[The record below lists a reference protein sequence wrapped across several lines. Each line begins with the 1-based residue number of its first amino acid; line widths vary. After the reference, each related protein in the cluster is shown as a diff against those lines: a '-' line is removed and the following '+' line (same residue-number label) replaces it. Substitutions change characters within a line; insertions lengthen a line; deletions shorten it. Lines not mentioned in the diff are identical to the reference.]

1 VSSYALALPFALA
14 ALSACASARERRSAA
29 SYVLVALGLACSLA
43 LNPLVGGFAGVCAA
57 LWLVPELLTGTWRA
71 RFSWGGA
78 AAGAALLALPFLLPA
93 TNLAPRGAS
102 MTGDVALGGHPV
114 SNLLGPLVLLALPA
128 ALGLRILPSHARNR
142 FLVVAVLAAGCVLA
156 GEMPQG
162 NEYKMARLSGLVW
175 ALPAGAWA
183 SRALARCGAG
193 RFAVAGLV
201 LLSLPT
207 TIAVPW
213 AYLAYGARAPALPLA
228 IEDGRLAPRVA
239 GVRFLF
245 EAEASEDP
253 RSVVVMPP
261 SFPGAMAAPGLVQ
274 GNALAPALRH
284 ALFADLPQIHNDRN
298 EDLAR
303 RLELLEAVYGIESA
317 LEPSTA
323 LARMRSEV
331 VGRPLLVFD
340 DGLAAEPA
348 RSLSQAGAKVVAR
361 SGDLALWSLSA
372 AAP

>member
-1 VSSYALALPFALA
+1 
-14 ALSACASARERRSAA
+14 
-29 SYVLVALGLACSLA
+29 
-43 LNPLVGGFAGVCAA
+43 
-57 LWLVPELLTGTWRA
+57 
-71 RFSWGGA
+71 
-78 AAGAALLALPFLLPA
+78 
-93 TNLAPRGAS
+93 
-102 MTGDVALGGHPV
+102 
-114 SNLLGPLVLLALPA
+114 
-128 ALGLRILPSHARNR
+128 
-142 FLVVAVLAAGCVLA
+142 
-156 GEMPQG
+156 
-162 NEYKMARLSGLVW
+162 
-175 ALPAGAWA
+175 
-183 SRALARCGAG
+183 
-193 RFAVAGLV
+193 
-201 LLSLPT
+201 
-207 TIAVPW
+207 
-213 AYLAYGARAPALPLA
+213 
-228 IEDGRLAPRVA
+228 
-239 GVRFLF
+239 
-245 EAEASEDP
+245 
-253 RSVVVMPP
+253 
-261 SFPGAMAAPGLVQ
+261 MAAPGLVQ